1 MLEGVY
7 MILIDETKISKDIL
21 ARILEAQGI
30 DIGKYVKKVYSEE
43 EIEAIANNLR
53 KCNRKYDN
61 DDFIEEF
68 KESLRV
74 AEYIDYDKL
83 LEEYLP
89 LYQVKVGT
97 YEGIDINNDK
107 VIAELYVREGKY
119 KS

>member
-1 MLEGVY
+1 

-43 EIEAIANNLR
+43 EIETIANNVR
-53 KCNRKYDN
+53 KCNRRYND
-61 DDFIEEF
+61 DDFIAEF

-83 LEEYLP
+83 LEESLP

-97 YEGIDINNDK
+97 YEGIDIDNNK
-107 VIAELYVREGKY
+107 VIAELYVKEGY

>member
-1 MLEGVY
+1 

-21 ARILEAQGI
+21 ARILQAQGI
-30 DIGKYVKKVYSEE
+30 DIGKYIKKVHSEE
-43 EIEAIANNLR
+43 EIETMVNHLR
-53 KCNRKYDN
+53 KCNRRYNN
-61 DDFIEEF
+61 DEFIEEF

-107 VIAELYVREGKY
+107 VIAELYVREKY
-119 KS
+119 RS